1 MQCRHRGGRGSVRA
15 ADVLA
20 GSGFYSWVAV
30 YLTGQRK
37 KSWMTVWANS
47 VRSAL
52 GGLLR
57 GPDVDVGLAF
67 VAFAALLIDPV
78 VSHQVKELT
87 PLAAGLALI
96 AALPLVLRR
105 RHPLGVLVTIV
116 PLLLVCLAVFHPDHA
131 AAGIVM
137 LVVFTVGLHGHR
149 ARALVVGALMAP
161 VVAAGVLITSTHDN
175 LAAET
180 VAYVALVLGALAAGD
195 AVRARQELVRVLAQE
210 EERERA
216 ALAQHRFDEQRLR
229 YAHELHDVVGHALVA
244 INVRAAAA
252 AHLARREQPV
262 SPVAVLEEIASTS
275 AEALGELRA
284 ALKGLRSDGG
294 DGDGVPLRPPGAGLA
309 DLGDLIAGVKG
320 AGLTVELD
328 MAADLAASSPAIAHA
343 GYRIVQEGL
352 TNVLR
357 HSTASHA
364 LVRIGRDDGA
374 LLVEVIDDGPARPA
388 VGTGGGH
395 GLLGMR
401 ERAAAL
407 GGRCETGQVPG
418 GGWRIRA
425 WIPVE
430 QEERWPT

>member
-1 MQCRHRGGRGSVRA
+1 MARRGS
-15 ADVLA
+15 
-20 GSGFYSWVAV
+20 G
-30 YLTGQRK
+30 
-37 KSWMTVWANS
+37 

-52 GGLLR
+52 RGLLR
-57 GPDVDVGLAF
+57 GPDFDVVLAF
-67 VAFAALLIDPV
+67 IAFAVLLIDPL

-87 PLAAGLALI
+87 PLDAGLALVT
-96 AALPLVLRR
+96 ALPLVMRR
-105 RHPLGVLVTIV
+105 RYPIGVLVTVV

-137 LVVFTVGLHGHR
+137 LVVFTVGLNGRR
-149 ARALVVGALMAP
+149 ARSLVVGALMAP
-161 VVAAGVLITSTHDN
+161 VVAAGVLITSTGGDVP
-175 LAAET
+175 LKT
-180 VAYVALVLGALAAGD
+180 VAYVALMLGALAAGD

-229 YAHELHDVVGHALVA
+229 YAHELHDIVGHALVA
-244 INVRAAAA
+244 INVRASAA
-252 AHLARREQPV
+252 AHLARRQAG
-262 SPVAVLEEIASTS
+262 SPVTALDEIASTS

-284 ALKGLRSDGG
+284 ALKGLRSDESEGA
-294 DGDGVPLRPPGAGLA
+294 PLRPPGAGFA

-320 AGLTVELD
+320 AGLAVELE
-328 MAADLAASSPAIAHA
+328 MAAAPEAIPPAIAHA

-357 HSTASHA
+357 HSTAA
-364 LVRIGRDDGA
+364 RARVRIGQDEGT
-374 LLVEVIDDGPARPA
+374 LLVEVLDDGQARA
-388 VGTGGGH
+388 AATTTGGGH

-407 GGRCETGQVPG
+407 GGTCEAGEVHG

-425 WIPVE
+425 RIPIE
-430 QEERWPT
+430 TEDR

>member
-1 MQCRHRGGRGSVRA
+1 VAGHGSA
-15 ADVLA
+15 
-20 GSGFYSWVAV
+20 VAV
-30 YLTGQRK
+30 VLR
-37 KSWMTVWANS
+37 
-47 VRSAL
+47 R
-52 GGLLR
+52 LLR
-57 GPDVDVGLAF
+57 GPDFDVVLAF
-67 VAFAALLIDPV
+67 IAFAALLIDPV

-87 PLAAGLALI
+87 PLAAGLAL
-96 AALPLVLRR
+96 ATAGPLVLRR
-105 RHPLGVLVTIV
+105 RYPLGVLVAIV

-175 LAAET
+175 LTAET

-216 ALAQHRFDEQRLR
+216 ARAQHRFDEQRLR

-262 SPVAVLEEIASTS
+262 SPVTALEEIASTS

-284 ALKGLRSDGG
+284 ALKDLRSD
-294 DGDGVPLRPPGAGLA
+294 DSHDAPLRPPEAGLA

-328 MAADLAASSPAIAHA
+328 VAAAPAAMPAAIAHA

-357 HSTASHA
+357 HSTASQA

-374 LLVEVIDDGPARPA
+374 VLVEVLDDGPAKPA
-388 VGTGGGH
+388 ARTGAGH

-425 WIPVE
+425 WIPID
-430 QEERWPT
+430 QEER

>member
-1 MQCRHRGGRGSVRA
+1 MMA
-15 ADVLA
+15 
-20 GSGFYSWVAV
+20 WVP
-30 YLTGQRK
+30 
-37 KSWMTVWANS
+37 SM
-47 VRSAL
+47 RSAL
-52 GGLLR
+52 REMLR
-57 GPDVDVGLAF
+57 GPDFDVVLAF
-67 VAFAALLIDPV
+67 IAFAALLIDPLV
-78 VSHQVKELT
+78 THQVKELM
-87 PLAAGLALI
+87 PLDGGLALVT
-96 AALPLVLRR
+96 AVPLVLRR
-105 RHPLGVLVTIV
+105 RYPLGVLVTVV
-116 PLLLVCLAVFHPDHA
+116 PLLLVCLAVFHPDQA

-137 LVVFTVGLHGHR
+137 VVVFTVGLYGHR
-149 ARALVVGALMAP
+149 TRALVVGALMAP
-161 VVAAGVLITSTHDN
+161 VVAAGVLITSTKGDN
-175 LAAET
+175 VATT

-252 AHLARREQPV
+252 AHLARREQGA
-262 SPVAVLEEIASTS
+262 SPVGALEEIASTS

-284 ALKGLRSDGG
+284 ALKGLRSD
-294 DGDGVPLRPPGAGLA
+294 DSVPLRPAGAGLA

-328 MAADLAASSPAIAHA
+328 MAAATEAVPPAVGHA

-357 HSTASHA
+357 HSTAKHA
-364 LVRIGRDDGA
+364 RVRIGHDEGA
-374 LLVEVIDDGPARPA
+374 LLVEVLDDGQA
-388 VGTGGGH
+388 VTGTGGGIVGGGH

-407 GGRCETGQVPG
+407 GGSCEAGPAPG
-418 GGWRIRA
+418 GGWRVRA
-425 WIPVE
+425 RIPI
-430 QEERWPT
+430 EREDR